1 MREDTVRVWDLPT
14 RLFHWSLAACVIG
27 SLVTINLGGNAV
39 AWHFRF
45 GYAILTLLIFRLA
58 WGFVGPRYAR
68 FASFPPN
75 PMAALRYLRG
85 QEPSVAGHSPLGAL
99 SVYALLLSLAFQAG
113 TGLFANDAIMWDGPL
128 KNLVSNDTSD
138 LLTRLHKINRF
149 VVIGL
154 VVLHLA
160 AIAYYA
166 LVKRR
171 RLVRPLLTGD
181 LPVPPAEAAAHRP
194 ARDDL
199 GLRVRGLILVAAAAA
214 AVWGIVRIGVAATP
228 GF

>member
-1 MREDTVRVWDLPT
+1 MQEKLRVWDLPT
-14 RLFHWSLAACVIG
+14 RLFHWALVACLVG
-27 SLVTINLGGNAV
+27 SLVSINMGGNAV

-45 GYAILTLLIFRLA
+45 GYAILALLLFRLV
-58 WGFVGPRYAR
+58 WGFVGPHYAR
-68 FASFPPN
+68 FSSFPPN
-75 PMAALRYLRG
+75 PAQALRELRG
-85 QEPSVAGHSPLGAL
+85 RQPGERLGHSALGAL
-99 SVYALLLSLAFQAG
+99 SIYAMLLALAFQAG

-171 RLVRPLLTGD
+171 RLVRPMLTGD